1 MLAVLLP
8 WSFELNFGAWSL
20 QFPGE
25 PLMALVSLVL
35 FREIYQ
41 TGFNR
46 IRTPFQASLLLR
58 ISLLWIAWMG
68 VSALFSVNLVVS
80 FKYWLVEAA
89 HWWVFAV
96 GIALYPALWLRIL
109 PYFGYS
115 MLGVMA
121 YTILHHSFYQ
131 FRADQALLAP
141 MPFFPDH
148 TLYAAVLAMLVFYQ
162 LPADKRFKSVTP
174 WIFLLAG
181 LFLST
186 CRAAIL
192 SVVAAGVVRVVYRFR
207 EKKRWLMAALVAGLL
222 SMIWL
227 FPLISD
233 LLRRDVSFSERLNRW
248 DCARAMWLQK
258 PLLGYGPGTYQFA
271 YFTFQKPEN
280 MTRIS
285 VSAPIEGRNPDT
297 YGRGGGAHSEYWQ
310 AAAELGWPG
319 LLLWLALVFLALYK
333 GFSRPQYLMPTLGLL
348 TFFLHALLN
357 QFLHDARIAWLVW
370 GGMMCLSAFSEPP
383 GKNAA
388 QDQQQ

>member
-8 WSFELNFGAWSL
+8 WSFELNFGAWAV

-25 PLMALVSLVL
+25 PLIALVSLVL
-35 FREIYQ
+35 FREIYR

-46 IRTPFQASLLLR
+46 IRTPFQASRLLR

-68 VSALFSVNLVVS
+68 ISAIFSVLPVVS

-89 HWWVFAV
+89 HWWVFAF
-96 GIALYPALWLRIL
+96 GIALYPGLWQRIL
-109 PYFGYS
+109 PFFGYS
-115 MLGVMA
+115 MLGVTA
-121 YTILHHSFYQ
+121 YTILHHSIYQ

-162 LPADKRFKSVTP
+162 MPADRRFKSIAP

-192 SVVAAGVVRVVYRFR
+192 SVLAAAGARVVYWLQG
-207 EKKRWLMAALVAGLL
+207 KTRWLVAALVAVLL
-222 SMIWL
+222 GVVWL
-227 FPLISD
+227 LPQISGV
-233 LLRRDVSFSERLNRW
+233 LQRDVSFLERLNRW
-248 DCARAMWLQK
+248 DCARAMLQEK
-258 PLLGYGPGTYQFA
+258 PLSGYGPGTYQFE
-271 YFTFQKPEN
+271 YFTFQQPEN

-319 LLLWLALVFLALYK
+319 LLIWVALVILTLYQ
-333 GFSRPQYLMPTLGLL
+333 GFSHPRWLMPTLGLL

-357 QFLHDARIAWLVW
+357 QFLHDSRIALLVW
-370 GGMMCLSAFSEPP
+370 GGMMSLITFSGAPEEHQP
-383 GKNAA
+383 GS
-388 QDQQQ
+388 QQE